1 MTDWITIDFGAV
13 EVSDSRGNRLLRY
26 QVRDIRDGI
35 EKRLYLYAHRATAEQ
50 VQSGLRSLGCE
61 PLAMTDEQRR
71 EWTHRFRLDGPLDDE
86 SESFLEL
93 MKEVLT
99 LNVPSEIDAALALD
113 FYKNPESHDDPNQW
127 ENTHAGELVSRG
139 KYGGFAK
146 EGLQLAAELS
156 DVIRRHPTYN
166 AADAIVLVPGSTPRR
181 FGERLASAVSKNT
194 GKPLLR
200 TNAVHAER
208 LEAKNAEIAGS
219 ADLASEFTI
228 EGGDVEGRSIVIV
241 DDVYKTGRTMRAVA
255 KVARAAGATEV
266 YGLVGARTMRKGS

>member
-1 MTDWITIDFGAV
+1 M
-13 EVSDSRGNRLLRY
+13 
-26 QVRDIRDGI
+26 VR
-35 EKRLYLYAHRATAEQ
+35 E
-50 VQSGLRSLGCE
+50 S
-61 PLAMTDEQRR
+61 QRR
-71 EWTHRFRLDGPLDDE
+71 
-86 SESFLEL
+86 
-93 MKEVLT
+93 
-99 LNVPSEIDAALALD
+99 AL
-113 FYKNPESHDDPNQW
+113 
-127 ENTHAGELVSRG
+127 GRG

-200 TNAVHAER
+200 TKAVHAER

-219 ADLASEFTI
+219 ADLASKFTI
-228 EGGDVEGRSIVIV
+228 EGGDVEGRSVVIV